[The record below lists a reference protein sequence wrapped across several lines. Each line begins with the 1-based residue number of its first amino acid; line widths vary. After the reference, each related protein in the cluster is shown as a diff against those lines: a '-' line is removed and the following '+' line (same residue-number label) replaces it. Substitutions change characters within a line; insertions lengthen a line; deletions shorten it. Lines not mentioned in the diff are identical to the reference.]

1 MHRCLVTALIS
12 LFLTAWARLAGA
24 EDLGRTG
31 TFLAVEGTVMMQP
44 ATLTPPRKVQPYDEV
59 GPLAIVETKPA
70 SRVKVLFEDDT
81 LVTLGENSRLE
92 MTEQTYQPG
101 SDSRVFVAH
110 LTRGKARV
118 VVGRSFKGD
127 NSTFEVHSKTALV
140 SARGTYFVTWIE
152 EPPKRPQIPDRKG
165 GVRAPPADESPEDYE
180 GATGVANIGTS
191 GDVTF
196 TSGGATV
203 LVLPGQ
209 SSIAMPGFPPSDP
222 VSTDARGIG
231 GGPVTAALAATALAD
246 VPRAESPRAA
256 LASVGIGGGT
266 ASLPSPVSA
275 MAAPPGGQFA
285 SGAYAVPGWPL
296 PVTPVTPPAVVSGA
310 AGSTIRFTI
319 TLP

>member
-1 MHRCLVTALIS
+1 MRRCVIAALMS
-12 LFLTAWARLAGA
+12 LFLLEWAGSARAD
-24 EDLGRTG
+24 DLGRAG
-31 TFLAVEGTVMMQP
+31 TFLAIEGTVLMQP

-59 GPLAIVETKPA
+59 GPLAIVETKPG
-70 SRVKVLFEDDT
+70 SRVKVLFDDDT
-81 LVTLGENSRLE
+81 LVTLGEKSRME
-92 MTEQTYQPG
+92 MTEQTYQAG
-101 SDSRVFVAH
+101 AESRVFVAH

-118 VVGRSFKGD
+118 LVGRRFKGD
-127 NSTFEVHSKTALV
+127 NSTFEVHSKTAVV

-152 EPPKRPQIPDRKG
+152 EAPKRPPVPDRKG
-165 GVRAPPADESPEDYE
+165 GGRPPVDEPPADYE

-191 GDVTF
+191 GDITF

-209 SSIAMPGFPPSDP
+209 SSVAMPGFPPSDP
-222 VSTDARGIG
+222 VSMDAPGIG
-231 GGPVTAALAATALAD
+231 GGPVTAALAGTALAD

-266 ASLPSPVSA
+266 GSLPSTAGSA

-310 AGSTIRFTI
+310 AGTTLNFTIR
-319 TLP
+319 LP